1 MTLEQKNNYGTY
13 VEIWNERNT
22 EFDPEE
28 AIAYVEKGENISKI
42 RVNLDQDRFEKE
54 LQLAYGSDADT
65 VSVDFR
71 VSYKSIKGDKFANL
85 NGDFT
90 IDFNGIVPETPV
102 VNECA
107 SVSLTKNTEARDFK
121 IAFAAEWTDTTM
133 DQILD
138 V

>member
-1 MTLEQKNNYGTY
+1 
-13 VEIWNERNT
+13 
-22 EFDPEE
+22 
-28 AIAYVEKGENISKI
+28 
-42 RVNLDQDRFEKE
+42 
-54 LQLAYGSDADT
+54 
-65 VSVDFR
+65 
-71 VSYKSIKGDKFANL
+71 L